1 MIIDSITNDRFL
13 GESQHAHEFMA
24 HEVRNLVN
32 VAILSFEVLKAT
44 GAGVAGDKGQVLRR
58 SLNDLRTLINR
69 SLLDI
74 RTTHGRDAQ
83 GAIEVGDFINEIEA
97 AATLE
102 AQAKGIRLVV
112 PPVPDDLF
120 VEADRH
126 DLGAAVRNLL
136 QNAFKFTKPGT
147 TVDLHVRHSTDR
159 VRIEVQD
166 ECGGLPGG
174 CPDDLFRPF
183 VQRGQDRSGLGL
195 GLAFSREVAEAS
207 RGSISVRNI
216 HGHGC
221 VFAIDLPRSL
231 GTATHAAISSAPH
244 QVQ

>member
-1 MIIDSITNDRFL
+1 MPTESVLRDNHLGASHAQAFL
-13 GESQHAHEFMA
+13 A

-69 SLLDI
+69 SLSDV
-74 RTTHGRDAQ
+74 RDAHSP
-83 GAIEVGDFINEIEA
+83 GVRDAIGVGDFIDEIQA

-102 AQAKGIRLVV
+102 ARAKGIRLVV
-112 PPVPDDLF
+112 SPVPDGLF

-126 DLGAAVRNLL
+126 GLAAAVRNLV
-136 QNAFKFTKPGT
+136 QNAVKFTRPGT
-147 TVDLHVRHSTDR
+147 TVDLRVRPSADR

-174 CPDDLFRPF
+174 SPEMLFAPF
-183 VQRGQDRSGLGL
+183 EQRSRDRSGLGL
-195 GLAFSREVAEAS
+195 GL
-207 RGSISVRNI
+207 
-216 HGHGC
+216 
-221 VFAIDLPRSL
+221 
-231 GTATHAAISSAPH
+231 
-244 QVQ
+244 